1 MEREVLKQLVA
12 WKKRPDRKPLIL
24 LGARQVGKTHI
35 LREFGR
41 SHYKYMAYVNCD
53 NNLLVR
59 DLFAPDYDMKRILLS
74 VGAITGVPIEPGN
87 TLIVFD
93 EIQEVKRG
101 LSSLKY
107 FCEEARDC
115 LLYTSDAADE

>member
-41 SHYKYMAYVNCD
+41 SHYKYMA
-53 NNLLVR
+53 
-59 DLFAPDYDMKRILLS
+59 
-74 VGAITGVPIEPGN
+74 
-87 TLIVFD
+87 
-93 EIQEVKRG
+93 
-101 LSSLKY
+101 
-107 FCEEARDC
+107 
-115 LLYTSDAADE
+115 